1 MRRRYCATAATGLV
15 GIVTLF
21 AGFSY
26 LTTAPE
32 AVENFRHVGYPQQ
45 LRVLLGIGKLAGAIV
60 LLLPRLPTLK
70 EWAYAGF
77 TFMWIA
83 AIVAH
88 YLAGDG
94 ALSLLP
100 VALLGLLAVSYVTR
114 PANRRGS
121 AKRCWR
127 SAARLRRPCYTA
139 GRDAGMPDAVGARG
153 NAHAT
158 DQPRVGLTVTLSVS
172 LPPDTIA
179 EGVRR
184 LGWLALV
191 YAIGNI
197 AGPFARLVLS
207 AVAGRVDASDFGIPD
222 VFGLAAVIM
231 AFAIFVAVRRGALSS
246 KRLLDLGL
254 VFQVVGAL
262 GIAVREFWQG
272 LPPTAGGSF
281 LVPGECVWLVAYPLL
296 VPNTPR
302 KILVASLLAASM
314 GPAALAISAVGNG
327 TPVGRPLDAATYFL
341 TSSYLCAILAYV
353 IARIVHRFNMQ
364 LKDAREIGSY
374 ELIERI
380 GEGGMGE
387 VWRAKHR
394 LLARPAAI
402 KLIRSSMLGESQRA
416 REALV
421 RRFEREAQETAA
433 LGSIH
438 TIDVYDFGVT
448 DEGDFYYVMELLDG
462 LSLERLVQEF
472 GPVEPARTVYLLRQV
487 CHSLGEA
494 HARGLVHRDI
504 KPANIFVCR
513 LGPDDDF
520 VKVLDFGLV
529 KHTAAGQTVTM
540 LTMEGTAA
548 GTPGYMAPEIALGIP
563 TSTAVP
569 TSTRWAVS
577 PTTC

>member
-1 MRRRYCATAATGLV
+1 M
-15 GIVTLF
+15 
-21 AGFSY
+21 S
-26 LTTAPE
+26 
-32 AVENFRHVGYPQQ
+32 
-45 LRVLLGIGKLAGAIV
+45 
-60 LLLPRLPTLK
+60 RLNV
-70 EWAYAGF
+70 
-77 TFMWIA
+77 I
-83 AIVAH
+83 
-88 YLAGDG
+88 
-94 ALSLLP
+94 
-100 VALLGLLAVSYVTR
+100 
-114 PANRRGS
+114 
-121 AKRCWR
+121 
-127 SAARLRRPCYTA
+127 
-139 GRDAGMPDAVGARG
+139 
-153 NAHAT
+153 
-158 DQPRVGLTVTLSVS
+158 SVS

-197 AGPFARLVLS
+197 TGPFARLVLS
-207 AVAGRVDASDFGIPD
+207 AVAGRVDSSDFGIPD
-222 VFGLAAVIM
+222 VFGLGAVIM
-231 AFAIFVAVRRGALSS
+231 AFAVFAAVRRGALSS
-246 KRLLDLGL
+246 RRLLDLGL

-272 LPPTAGGSF
+272 LPPTAGSSF

-314 GPAALAISAVGNG
+314 GPAGLAISAVATG

-353 IARIVHRFNMQ
+353 IARVVHRFNLQ
-364 LKDAREIGSY
+364 LKNAREIGSY
-374 ELIERI
+374 ELVERI
-380 GEGGMGE
+380 GAGGMGE
-387 VWRAKHR
+387 VWRAQHR

-421 RRFEREAQETAA
+421 RRFEREARETAA
-433 LGSIH
+433 LGSTH

-448 DEGDFYYVMELLDG
+448 EEGDFYYVMELLEG

-472 GPVEPARTVYLLRQV
+472 GAVDPGRTVHLLRQV

-494 HARGLVHRDI
+494 HARGLVHRDV
-504 KPANIFVCR
+504 KPANIMVCR

-540 LTMEGTAA
+540 LSMEGTAV
-548 GTPGYMAPEIALGIP
+548 GTPSYMAPEIALGHSDVDGRADIYSLGCVAYYLLTGQP
-563 TSTAVP
+563 VFSADTPVATAVAHVHNAP
-569 TSTRWAVS
+569 IPPGLRSEFKIPPALDALIMECLAKDPAARPASAAVVSERLAAAVPADAWTPDAARTWWEQTPAAHSVPGVGRGCRGTHDRQWRSPASPAGLKDAALTSVDAR
-577 PTTC
+577 